1 MTRNCL
7 KCGKS
12 FEADGRFNRIC
23 GACARA
29 NESLPSRLLNRVA
42 GLFEDDGLLM
52 TITQSRQ
59 LIRKTTDTVD

>member
-7 KCGKS
+7 KCGKG

-23 GACARA
+23 KRCDRS
-29 NESLPSRLLNRVA
+29 NESLPARLLNQVA

-59 LIRKTTDTVD
+59 LIRKHIDMID